1 MNNATLTGM
10 RMMANAMTA
19 TNNYAVQIEVCGK
32 WQMVIDKLTETEA
45 NQMASRW
52 ERSRVVKTW

>member
-1 MNNATLTGM
+1 
-10 RMMANAMTA
+10 MMAEAMTA
-19 TNNYAVQIEVCGK
+19 TNNYAVQIEVSGK